1 MSRSPLSP
9 PVEVNPEVDE
19 IHDRVRGHDQSH
31 AVVPEMSGGEEDFF
45 FLKKERKKKK
55 EEGIF
60 TEICQFVA
68 RRFPEV
74 SVDFIISSATCNKN
88 RRGDEKKKRKRK
100 KKELTSRTRI

>member
-45 FLKKERKKKK
+45 FFFK
-55 EEGIF
+55 
-60 TEICQFVA
+60 
-68 RRFPEV
+68 
-74 SVDFIISSATCNKN
+74 
-88 RRGDEKKKRKRK
+88 KRK
-100 KKELTSRTRI
+100 KKEKRRRYILRDLSVCCSAFPRGLR